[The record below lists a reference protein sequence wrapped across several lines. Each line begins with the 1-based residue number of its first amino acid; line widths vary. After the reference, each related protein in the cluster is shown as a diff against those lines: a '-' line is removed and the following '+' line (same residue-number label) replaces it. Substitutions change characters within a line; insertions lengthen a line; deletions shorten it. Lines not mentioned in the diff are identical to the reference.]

1 MSNGGP
7 TWEGS
12 MNQPGAFRGCPESS
26 MDRADFVD
34 ENPQTRSTFAGSD
47 FANDATPDYLIS
59 GTGEYLVSGDEKFV
73 AQPFENDL
81 RYAGQAS
88 TAAFEA
94 YRVYLR
100 NEGEEGG
107 GSGRVNIQV
116 RKSKDDGT
124 CCGEVL
130 SNKQGD
136 KARWVLEVMEQDSNS
151 PFLTNEYYEIIVD
164 TCMFFDPD
172 VGDTEIKENRY
183 FLVISHHNDGSQP
196 ITWLRTP
203 MNFNLYYWVCNPNWY
218 PTIIQNVSDDD
229 DEVWDGITVD
239 GECGEPP
246 EFGVRP
252 MALSIDAE
260 YIFKAAPQVDINLDG
275 RTGITDLLSLAWYIK
290 DSENYG
296 LTPSQLNM
304 SDLSE
309 PLGTYDLND
318 INAIEDII
326 LEYSY
331 QYTAPIYT
339 SLWKRPDLNYNSLF
353 NNQSKYDDKSFW
365 DSTENTFVQWEDITD
380 ATPNYTAEVL
390 PDASFEWIYNYLQ
403 GNVCDGGNASV
414 EIGMPCGE
422 IGNDSL
428 ECGGPGGNCISYADP
443 AHVNLFGPQSFA
455 DYMPEYVYFIY
466 YGKSG

>member
-1 MSNGGP
+1 MIFICIQTFVIINLIEYWDLQSRLLLVLM
-7 TWEGS
+7 EIS
-12 MNQPGAFRGCPESS
+12 FSISLPES
-26 MDRADFVD
+26 
-34 ENPQTRSTFAGSD
+34 P
-47 FANDATPDYLIS
+47 YKL
-59 GTGEYLVSGDEKFV
+59 
-73 AQPFENDL
+73 
-81 RYAGQAS
+81 
-88 TAAFEA
+88 
-94 YRVYLR
+94 
-100 NEGEEGG
+100 
-107 GSGRVNIQV
+107 
-116 RKSKDDGT
+116 
-124 CCGEVL
+124 
-130 SNKQGD
+130 
-136 KARWVLEVMEQDSNS
+136 
-151 PFLTNEYYEIIVD
+151 
-164 TCMFFDPD
+164 
-172 VGDTEIKENRY
+172 
-183 FLVISHHNDGSQP
+183 
-196 ITWLRTP
+196 
-203 MNFNLYYWVCNPNWY
+203 LYYN
-218 PTIIQNVSDDD
+218 I
-229 DEVWDGITVD
+229 
-239 GECGEPP
+239 
-246 EFGVRP
+246 
-252 MALSIDAE
+252 
-260 YIFKAAPQVDINLDG
+260 
-275 RTGITDLLSLAWYIK
+275 IK